1 MTNRQFKLL
10 LAQARSG
17 IFNPTNFARSQKFQ
31 SEGTCRARMDIKLRE
46 LRTLYPTLAPTI
58 DAALRY
64 VYEDDPR
71 WLLAEDDPADAASE
85 DKDEPLGRPVP
96 AAAAFENKNVVE
108 IQDEEA
114 PLRKRRPAPA
124 AFEKTVNFQDEEQL
138 PQSRPR
144 TTKSAGP
151 AAAAFEDA
159 SLRTPARKAP
169 TTLLGH
175 VRTPFLIASAS
186 PAHAAPKHPFKARY
200 GASETIKQQARHRL
214 SLAQWFIAD
223 PAIAAIPQV
232 TSGALTYREVLAR
245 TRLPV
250 ISASV
255 VSQLNDPER
264 AWAIPALAA
273 QRSVCLSRAWWPF
286 DPSVTLPLGLV
297 TGIVTLLTL
306 DTASADLDTAEDDER
321 SLAINLL
328 KLISRTSPMVT
339 GKYRKSDTIASS
351 MVSPD
356 PTSTLQPAPAFAAV
370 IVSPCLSRYPG
381 VAGVHPPPSR
391 LRRQDA
397 LAAGFWSV
405 SAVRGLAGGV
415 PSPRM
420 RYNGVFWVLDANGP
434 SFDLRFG
441 PEGNAARLVSALRMA
456 QYFRDVVIPDAEALL
471 SQLLV
476 PLGETPEH
484 TLPALPHDPPTSRQC
499 GQFTP
504 VGKRNVPA
512 HAEPAE

>member
-1 MTNRQFKLL
+1 MYPHALL
-10 LAQARSG
+10 
-17 IFNPTNFARSQKFQ
+17 IIN
-31 SEGTCRARMDIKLRE
+31 
-46 LRTLYPTLAPTI
+46 
-58 DAALRY
+58 Y
-64 VYEDDPR
+64 V
-71 WLLAEDDPADAASE
+71 
-85 DKDEPLGRPVP
+85 
-96 AAAAFENKNVVE
+96 N
-108 IQDEEA
+108 Q
-114 PLRKRRPAPA
+114 
-124 AFEKTVNFQDEEQL
+124 
-138 PQSRPR
+138 
-144 TTKSAGP
+144 
-151 AAAAFEDA
+151 DA

-186 PAHAAPKHPFKARY
+186 PAHAAPKHPFVGPTAELWDAYITSQIKKARY

-214 SLAQWFIAD
+214 SLAQWSIAD
-223 PAIAAIPQV
+223 PAIATIPQV

-286 DPSVTLPLGLV
+286 DPCVTLPLGLV

-328 KLISRTSPMVT
+328 KLIVTYLAHGDWQVSQERYHRFEHGFTRSDIDITASSRVCGRHRVPLLVSEFQADTSTSVHKDFVKCPAQAV
-339 GKYRKSDTIASS
+339 SDT
-351 MVSPD
+351 
-356 PTSTLQPAPAFAAV
+356 
-370 IVSPCLSRYPG
+370 R
-381 VAGVHPPPSR
+381 
-391 LRRQDA
+391 A
-397 LAAGFWSV
+397 LLEFIPRHRV
-405 SAVRGLAGGV
+405 SAVKTHLLLGSGRFLQFEVLQAV
-415 PSPRM
+415 CLPPACDTAPRD
-420 RYNGVFWVLDANGP
+420 NGVFWVLDANGP